1 MAQIVATYQFSKSFK
16 KEYRKLPREIQ
27 NAFDQKL
34 PIFLQNMSHPS
45 LRVKRIQGTADRWEG
60 SVTMKYRFTF
70 ELSEGTVV
78 FRAIGT
84 HDILTRESHQR

>member
-1 MAQIVATYQFSKSFK
+1 MAQIVTAYRFSKRFK
-16 KEYRKLPREIQ
+16 KGYRKLPKEIQ

-34 PIFLQNMSHPS
+34 PIFLKNTSHPS
-45 LRVKRIQGTADRWEG
+45 LRVKQIQGTRDRWEG

-70 ELSEGTVV
+70 QRSQGTVV

-84 HDILTRESHQR
+84 HDILAQESR